1 MGDTEFHNIVRE
13 QGEPPRHDEHLLTI
27 REVAQLLQV
36 PVSWVYGRV
45 RKGSRDR
52 MPGYR
57 LGKYWRFR
65 EAEVIAW
72 LARQRANAF
81 THL

>member
-1 MGDTEFHNIVRE
+1 MGDMQLHRNAGQ
-13 QGEPPRHDEHLLTI
+13 QGEPPIHDEHLLTI
-27 REVAQLLQV
+27 REVADLLHV

-65 EAEVIAW
+65 KAEVVAW

-81 THL
+81 THV